1 MKAFTI
7 TSILAAACLL
17 PAHSLAEAA
26 AENKTQA
33 AAVQPAAGIP
43 KQDPRLIK
51 GKLPNGLTY
60 FIRPNAEPKG
70 RFSIR
75 LRVNTG
81 SLNETDDIQGISH
94 FLEHMVFNGSTH
106 FKRGE
111 MIPAMQKEGLG
122 LGGDA
127 NAYTAFDETVYMM
140 DVPSMKESTVNLAF
154 TIMRDFADGALLEES
169 AIDAERGIIT
179 SEYKARDSAG
189 YRVMKEVFSIML
201 DGTRI
206 PDRYPI
212 GTLEVIRTA
221 PREKFVNYY
230 QTHYVP
236 SQMQLVIAGDIT
248 PEQGKAWVEKYFGS
262 MKKDNYSFQTD
273 RGALK
278 TATETTAHWI
288 TNKEATSTEVSVN
301 IARPYVKKP
310 DTVANRNEDIPL
322 NVAYAMLNRRLEK
335 MAKNADCPFIPR
347 KADAWT

>member
-140 DVPSMKESTVNLAF
+140 DVPSMKESPVNLAF

-288 TNKEATSTEVSVN
+288 TNKAVSYTHLTLPTSDLV
-301 IARPYVKKP
+301 
-310 DTVANRNEDIPL
+310 
-322 NVAYAMLNRRLEK
+322 
-335 MAKNADCPFIPR
+335 
-347 KADAWT
+347 

>member
-7 TSILAAACLL
+7 TSILAAACVL
-17 PAHSLAEAA
+17 AA
-26 AENKTQA
+26 ASPAAESQARTA
-33 AAVQPAAGIP
+33 AAAQAAAGIP
-43 KQDPRLIK
+43 KQDPQLIK
-51 GKLPNGLTY
+51 GQLPNGLTY

-94 FLEHMVFNGSTH
+94 FLEHMVFNGSKH

-127 NAYTAFDETVYMM
+127 NAYTSFDETVYTM

-169 AIDAERGIIT
+169 AINAERGIIT

-201 DGTRI
+201 DGTKI
-206 PDRYPI
+206 PHRYPI
-212 GTLEVIRTA
+212 GTLEVIQNA

-248 PEQGKAWVEKYFGS
+248 PEQGKEWVEKYFGS
-262 MKKDNYSFQTD
+262 MKKDDYSFRPTGEPSK
-273 RGALK
+273 RRRRPP
-278 TATETTAHWI
+278 ATGSPTR
-288 TNKEATSTEVSVN
+288 
-301 IARPYVKKP
+301 RPP
-310 DTVANRNEDIPL
+310 
-322 NVAYAMLNRRLEK
+322 
-335 MAKNADCPFIPR
+335 PR
-347 KADAWT
+347 KSASTSSAPTRRSRIPSPTAPRTFR